1 MLYRSSASEL
11 SSMLQDRK
19 ISAEELLQSVLT
31 RIAEKEPQVQ
41 AYLAMNASALEQAR
55 AIDRARA
62 AGAALPPLA
71 GIPIAVKDNIAVR
84 DMPTTCASRMLENYV
99 SPFNA
104 HAVEK
109 LRSAGMIIIGK
120 TNMDEFAMGSSTETS
135 WFHNTCNPWDPTRVP
150 GGSSGGSAAAVAAG
164 EAVLALGSDTGGSV
178 RQPAAF
184 CGVVGLKP
192 TYGRISR
199 WGLIAFAS
207 SLDQIGVMARTVE
220 DAAFLYETIAG
231 HDPKDATSLQSS
243 LPSVREQLGGDVR
256 GLRIGIPKEF
266 FAEGTDAEVS
276 AAIHDALRLLERS
289 GAVLKP
295 IALPETRSAVS
306 AYYLIS
312 SAEASSNLA
321 RFDGVRYGYRTTEYA
336 SLAQMMERS
345 RSEGF
350 GDEVKRRIM
359 LGTFAL
365 SAGHY
370 DAYYRRA
377 VAAQERI
384 LQELV
389 DVFQEVDCI
398 ATPTAPAPA
407 PRFGIHQDDPVKRY
421 RADLCTVTANLAGI
435 PAISIPCG
443 MTAAGLPIGMQLM
456 GAQLQEE
463 VLLRAAYRYE
473 QETGGF
479 PSLWD
484 RTERGQGNGTV

>member
-1 MLYRSSASEL
+1 MLYQRSASEL
-11 SSMLQDRK
+11 SVMLQNRE
-19 ISAEELLQSVLT
+19 ISAEELLQSILT
-31 RIAEKEPQVQ
+31 RIAEKEPRVQ
-41 AYLAMNASALEQAR
+41 AYLAMNPSALEQAR
-55 AIDRARA
+55 GIDRARA
-62 AGAALPPLA
+62 AGAAMHPLA
-71 GIPIAVKDNIAVR
+71 GIPVAVKDNITVR
-84 DMPTTCASRMLENYV
+84 EMPTTCASRMLENYV
-99 SPFNA
+99 SPFDA

-109 LRSAGMIIIGK
+109 LRNAGMIVIGK

-192 TYGRISR
+192 TYGRVSR

-220 DAAFLYETIAG
+220 DASLLYEVIAG
-231 HDPKDATSLQSS
+231 HDPKDATSLQDTDP
-243 LPSVREQLGGDVR
+243 LGRKQLDGDVR

-276 AAIHDALRLLERS
+276 AAVHDALDLLERN

-295 IALPETRSAVS
+295 LSLPETRSAVS

-321 RFDGVRYGYRTTEYA
+321 RFDGVRYGYRTAEYGN
-336 SLAQMMERS
+336 LAQMMERS

-377 VAAQERI
+377 AAAQDRI
-384 LQELV
+384 RQELA

-407 PRFGIHQDDPVKRY
+407 PCFGTHQDDPVKRY
-421 RADLCTVTANLAGI
+421 RADLCTVTANLAGV
-435 PAISIPCG
+435 PAISVPCG
-443 MTAAGLPIGMQLM
+443 MTAGGLPIGMQLM
-456 GAQLQEE
+456 GAQLQEGL
-463 VLLRAAYRYE
+463 LLRAAHRYE
-473 QETGGF
+473 QEMGGF
-479 PSLWD
+479 SSLWD
-484 RTERGQGNGTV
+484 RTERGQGDGTV